1 MPEIRFIAYSDYLCP
16 WCYNASLR
24 LDRLARD
31 FEGRIEVEYR
41 SFLLR
46 PQAAEKRDL
55 ERFRAYA
62 RSWMRPGGEEDG
74 GYFNLW
80 ETEEPPPTHS
90 VPAHQVAKAA
100 ALLGPEAFERM
111 HRRLLRAYFTEN
123 RDISSPVRLRE
134 LWAELGLPP
143 EGFERYRDPAILER
157 IVAEHSAAI
166 ACGASGVPAVRLE
179 GVDAVITGAQP
190 YEIYQRWAGRA
201 LERAARDCV
210 SDEGSDAASTRE
222 DG

>member
-24 LDRLARD
+24 LERLVRA
-31 FEGRIEVEYR
+31 FGGRVEVDYR

-46 PQAAEKRDL
+46 PHPAEKRDL

-62 RSWMRPGGEEDG
+62 RSWMRPGSEEDG
-74 GYFNLW
+74 GSFQLW
-80 ETEEPPPTHS
+80 ETDEPPPSHS

-100 ALLGPEAFERM
+100 ALLGAEPFERM

-123 RDISSPVRLRE
+123 RNISSPRRLRE
-134 LWAELGLPP
+134 LWEELELPP
-143 EGFERYRDPAILER
+143 DGFERYRDPEILER
-157 IVAEHSAAI
+157 ILAEHSEAI
-166 ACGASGVPAVRLE
+166 ECGASGVPAVRLE
-179 GVDAVITGAQP
+179 GVEAVVTGAQP
-190 YEIYQRWAGRA
+190 YEIYQRWAERA
-201 LERAARDCV
+201 LERAA
-210 SDEGSDAASTRE
+210 SANTSDAASARE